1 MKILFINNFGGGFAD
16 YLQIEDN
23 TTIEKFFKQKLP
35 SEKTED
41 YLIRV
46 NRQPVPRNY
55 ALQDGDR
62 ITITPTKVDGA
73 ANRGV

>member
-16 YLQIEDN
+16 YLQIENN

-35 SEKTED
+35 NENTED

-46 NRQPVPRNY
+46 NRQPVPHNY
-55 ALQDGDR
+55 TLKDGDR

-73 ANRGV
+73 VNCGV